1 LIRTRSFSVILVS
14 AGLVL
19 TAIVLLIAGFV
30 LGQAYLVMWSIA
42 ISLLS
47 AVFLVI
53 GALLRRH
60 ELFPGGHAGAAPAF
74 PQKGPVPAGPL
85 PAPHM
90 MPNQTS
96 PHPPQ
101 MMMPRGMQQTATVA
115 AQPRLSPMARPVPA
129 ARQGPLDDGA
139 IVLVIPGRKRY
150 HVAGCRQLVGRD
162 HEELTHEEAREEGFT
177 PCTTCLPES
186 IAGTQPQDAPAGA
199 QEPVKPLQQVAS
211 SQESSSSGATRE
223 PGHHEAT
230 ARFTSPYKPVAS
242 PAGQD
247 ASSAR
252 QESPLAGQETSAP
265 GQETVVPPATA
276 RPYAHPPAAQTP
288 PSEPGRTRSQEPGET
303 RSQEPARQSRPQE
316 PVSPPLRAGQSAVP
330 SFSFMSPSIPE
341 IPPAESEATSWFN
354 RDAVA
359 PSESGTEAPANP
371 DPELVEPGSPA
382 ASESATRKPAEPGS
396 PAAAEP
402 STRSEA
408 PARSETSA
416 EPPAAKPETPEPVKS
431 ETAGSTSVK
440 PEASGSQAVKSETAE
455 SESAES
461 ETASAKGEAPE
472 ASSEVKRKAP
482 AVPAP
487 AEPADDAAEPVESA
501 ETAPGRAGQPV
512 PADLTPAE
520 SAAAESDED
529 AEQPAQ
535 KAREKVPFEDRDDDD
550 TSPGGIPIIWDRPGS
565 ETESDQE
572 TESDPET
579 EPGPKRDTVKVI
591 AGTRRFHDSD
601 CPLIKGMGGSGVET
615 MSQSEA
621 EDAGLTSCPVCL
633 SDH

>member
-1 LIRTRSFSVILVS
+1 MILVS

-101 MMMPRGMQQTATVA
+101 MMPRGMQQTATVA

-211 SQESSSSGATRE
+211 SQESGSSGATRE

-242 PAGQD
+242 PA
-247 ASSAR
+247 R
-252 QESPLAGQETSAP
+252 QETSP
-265 GQETVVPPATA
+265 
-276 RPYAHPPAAQTP
+276 
-288 PSEPGRTRSQEPGET
+288 PGRRARSPG
-303 RSQEPARQSRPQE
+303 RRPRL
-316 PVSPPLRAGQSAVP
+316 PDRRPSFRRPGPTPTLRRRRHPLRSLGGHVP
-330 SFSFMSPSIPE
+330 
-341 IPPAESEATSWFN
+341 
-354 RDAVA
+354 
-359 PSESGTEAPANP
+359 
-371 DPELVEPGSPA
+371 
-382 ASESATRKPAEPGS
+382 
-396 PAAAEP
+396 
-402 STRSEA
+402 RSRGRRVL
-408 PARSETSA
+408 RS
-416 EPPAAKPETPEPVKS
+416 
-431 ETAGSTSVK
+431 
-440 PEASGSQAVKSETAE
+440 
-455 SESAES
+455 
-461 ETASAKGEAPE
+461 
-472 ASSEVKRKAP
+472 R
-482 AVPAP
+482 
-487 AEPADDAAEPVESA
+487 
-501 ETAPGRAGQPV
+501 
-512 PADLTPAE
+512 
-520 SAAAESDED
+520 
-529 AEQPAQ
+529 
-535 KAREKVPFEDRDDDD
+535 
-550 TSPGGIPIIWDRPGS
+550 
-565 ETESDQE
+565 
-572 TESDPET
+572 
-579 EPGPKRDTVKVI
+579 
-591 AGTRRFHDSD
+591 
-601 CPLIKGMGGSGVET
+601 
-615 MSQSEA
+615 
-621 EDAGLTSCPVCL
+621 
-633 SDH
+633 

>member
-1 LIRTRSFSVILVS
+1 MILVS

-186 IAGTQPQDAPAGA
+186 IAGAQPQDAPAGA
-199 QEPVKPLQQVAS
+199 QEPVKPLGQVAS
-211 SQESSSSGATRE
+211 SQESSSSGASRE

-242 PAGQD
+242 PAGQET
-247 ASSAR
+247 SSR
-252 QESPLAGQETSAP
+252 QESPLAGQEISAS
-265 GQETVVPPATA
+265 GQETVVPPAK
-276 RPYAHPPAAQTP
+276 PYAHPPAAQTP
-288 PSEPGRTRSQEPGET
+288 PSESGRTRSQEPGET
-303 RSQEPARQSRPQE
+303 RPQE
-316 PVSPPLRAGQSAVP
+316 PVNPPPRTGQSAVP
-330 SFSFMSPSIPE
+330 SFSFLSPSIPE

-359 PSESGTEAPANP
+359 PAESGTEAPANP
-371 DPELVEPGSPA
+371 DPELVKPGSPA
-382 ASESATRKPAEPGS
+382 ESEPATRKPAEPGS
-396 PAAAEP
+396 PTAAES
-402 STRSEA
+402 STGSEA
-408 PARSETSA
+408 SARSETSA
-416 EPPAAKPETPEPVKS
+416 DQPETPEPVKP
-431 ETAGSTSVK
+431 EAAGSKSAK
-440 PEASGSQAVKSETAE
+440 PEASGSQAVKPETAE

-461 ETASAKGEAPE
+461 ETASAKGAAPE

-487 AEPADDAAEPVESA
+487 AEPADDVAEPVESA
-501 ETAPGRAGQPV
+501 ETASGRAGQPV

-520 SAAAESDED
+520 SAAAEPDE
-529 AEQPAQ
+529 AAVQSAQ
-535 KAREKVPFEDRDDDD
+535 KAQERVPFEDRDDDD
-550 TSPGGIPIIWDRPGS
+550 TSPGGIPVIWDRPGS
-565 ETESDQE
+565 ADPEAEPDQEAEPDRETES
-572 TESDPET
+572 
-579 EPGPKRDTVKVI
+579 GPKREAVKVI

>member
-1 LIRTRSFSVILVS
+1 MILVS

-186 IAGTQPQDAPAGA
+186 IAGAQPQDAPAGA
-199 QEPVKPLQQVAS
+199 QEPVKPLQQVA

-242 PAGQD
+242 PAGQET
-247 ASSAR
+247 SSAR
-252 QESPLAGQETSAP
+252 QESPLTGQETSAP
-265 GQETVVPPATA
+265 GQETVVPPA

-303 RSQEPARQSRPQE
+303 RSQEPTRQSRPQE
-316 PVSPPLRAGQSAVP
+316 PVSPPLRTGQSAVP

-371 DPELVEPGSPA
+371 DPELGKSGSA
-382 ASESATRKPAEPGS
+382 AESGS
-396 PAAAEP
+396 PAAA
-402 STRSEA
+402 RSEA
-408 PARSETSA
+408 SARSETSA
-416 EPPAAKPETPEPVKS
+416 ESPAAKPEAPEPVKPEAS
-431 ETAGSTSVK
+431 GSTSVK
-440 PEASGSQAVKSETAE
+440 SEASGSQAVKPETAE
-455 SESAES
+455 AESAKS
-461 ETASAKGEAPE
+461 EIASAKTASAKG
-472 ASSEVKRKAP
+472 
-482 AVPAP
+482 
-487 AEPADDAAEPVESA
+487 
-501 ETAPGRAGQPV
+501 
-512 PADLTPAE
+512 
-520 SAAAESDED
+520 
-529 AEQPAQ
+529 
-535 KAREKVPFEDRDDDD
+535 
-550 TSPGGIPIIWDRPGS
+550 RPL
-565 ETESDQE
+565 
-572 TESDPET
+572 
-579 EPGPKRDTVKVI
+579 
-591 AGTRRFHDSD
+591 RR
-601 CPLIKGMGGSGVET
+601 P
-615 MSQSEA
+615 
-621 EDAGLTSCPVCL
+621 PR
-633 SDH
+633 

>member
-1 LIRTRSFSVILVS
+1 MILVS

-129 ARQGPLDDGA
+129 VRQGPLDDGA

-186 IAGTQPQDAPAGA
+186 IAGTRPQDAPAGA
-199 QEPVKPLQQVAS
+199 QEPVKPLQQTAS

-223 PGHHEAT
+223 PGHT
-230 ARFTSPYKPVAS
+230 RPPPDSRPRTSLS
-242 PAGQD
+242 PRPPGRTPRPP
-247 ASSAR
+247 R
-252 QESPLAGQETSAP
+252 QESPLA
-265 GQETVVPPATA
+265 
-276 RPYAHPPAAQTP
+276 
-288 PSEPGRTRSQEPGET
+288 PGRRPRLPDRRPSFRRPGPTPILRRRRHPLRSLGGHVP
-303 RSQEPARQSRPQE
+303 RSRGRRRPQE
-316 PVSPPLRAGQSAVP
+316 PVSPPPRTGQSAVP
-330 SFSFMSPSIPE
+330 SFSFLSPPIPE

-359 PSESGTEAPANP
+359 SSESGTETPANP
-371 DPELVEPGSPA
+371 DPELVKPGSPA
-382 ASESATRKPAEPGS
+382 ESEPAKRKPAEPGS
-396 PAAAEP
+396 STAAES

-408 PARSETSA
+408 SARSETSA
-416 EPPAAKPETPEPVKS
+416 ESPAAKPETPNPSSLRPRIQVR
-431 ETAGSTSVK
+431 
-440 PEASGSQAVKSETAE
+440 QA
-455 SESAES
+455 
-461 ETASAKGEAPE
+461 
-472 ASSEVKRKAP
+472 
-482 AVPAP
+482 
-487 AEPADDAAEPVESA
+487 
-501 ETAPGRAGQPV
+501 
-512 PADLTPAE
+512 
-520 SAAAESDED
+520 
-529 AEQPAQ
+529 
-535 KAREKVPFEDRDDDD
+535 
-550 TSPGGIPIIWDRPGS
+550 
-565 ETESDQE
+565 
-572 TESDPET
+572 
-579 EPGPKRDTVKVI
+579 
-591 AGTRRFHDSD
+591 
-601 CPLIKGMGGSGVET
+601 
-615 MSQSEA
+615 
-621 EDAGLTSCPVCL
+621 
-633 SDH
+633 

>member
-1 LIRTRSFSVILVS
+1 MILVS

-199 QEPVKPLQQVAS
+199 REPVKPLQQVAS

-242 PAGQD
+242 PAGQET
-247 ASSAR
+247 SSAR

-265 GQETVVPPATA
+265 GQETA

-303 RSQEPARQSRPQE
+303 RSQEPTRQSRPQE
-316 PVSPPLRAGQSAVP
+316 PVNPPLRTGQSAVP
-330 SFSFMSPSIPE
+330 SFAFLSPSIPE

-371 DPELVEPGSPA
+371 DPELAKPGSPA
-382 ASESATRKPAEPGS
+382 ESESAKRKPAEPGS
-396 PAAAEP
+396 PTAAEP
-402 STRSEA
+402 STRPEA
-408 PARSETSA
+408 SARSETSA
-416 EPPAAKPETPEPVKS
+416 ESPAAKPEIPEPVKL
-431 ETAGSTSVK
+431 EAAGSQTVK
-440 PEASGSQAVKSETAE
+440 PETAE
-455 SESAES
+455 SESAKS

-482 AVPAP
+482 AVPA
-487 AEPADDAAEPVESA
+487 EPADDVAEPAEPA

-520 SAAAESDED
+520 SAAAESDEA
-529 AEQPAQ
+529 AERSAQ
-535 KAREKVPFEDRDDDD
+535 KTQERVPFEDRDDDD
-550 TSPGGIPIIWDRPGS
+550 TSPGGIPVIWDRPDS
-565 ETESDQE
+565 ADQE

-579 EPGPKRDTVKVI
+579 ESGPKREAVKVI